1 VAALF
6 ERIAAFPA
14 AHEPGYPESL
24 AGREGRDASPD
35 IAAASDYYSAHE
47 VLIHRKIRDNL
58 AVLDT
63 QFKFMNKFQVTVQ
76 PQGRTFEVSEDETI
90 LDAALRQNVI
100 LPYGCRSGNCG
111 TCQVKL
117 VSGGFYYPHG
127 DPPGLTD
134 DEDGML
140 ICQAIP
146 TSDLLIR
153 GHLLERAAEI
163 EPRVM
168 PCKVHLHEPLA
179 HDVMRV
185 MLKLPDTQRLQFLA
199 GQYLEFLLENG
210 KRRAFSIANAPHDDE
225 FIELHIRHVEGG
237 AFTDFVFDSLKDKTV
252 LRIEAPL
259 GTFTLREESDRPM
272 LFIAGGTGFAPI
284 KGMLEHAFFTGIRRP
299 MTLYWGVRS
308 RRDLYLPDLPEEWM
322 AEHDNFRFV
331 PVLSEPDANWT
342 GRTGF
347 VHDAVLQDIDNVPE
361 YDVYMAGPPV
371 MVTSASDAFE
381 QKGLSRDYMYSD
393 AFEYA
398 APRGK

>member
-1 VAALF
+1 M
-6 ERIAAFPA
+6 
-14 AHEPGYPESL
+14 
-24 AGREGRDASPD
+24 
-35 IAAASDYYSAHE
+35 
-47 VLIHRKIRDNL
+47 HRKIRDNL

-117 VSGGFYYPHG
+117 VSGGFHYPHG

-146 TSDLLIR
+146 TSDLLIK

-185 MLKLPDTQRLQFLA
+185 MLKLPESQRLQFLA

-237 AFTDFVFDSLKDKTV
+237 TFTDFVFDSLKDKTV

-331 PVLSEPDANWT
+331 PVLSEPDTDWT

-347 VHDAVLQDIDNVPE
+347 VHDAVLQDIDRIPE

-371 MVTSASDAFE
+371 MVNSASEAFE
-381 QKGLSRDYMYSD
+381 TKGLSRDYMYSD

>member
-1 VAALF
+1 M
-6 ERIAAFPA
+6 
-14 AHEPGYPESL
+14 
-24 AGREGRDASPD
+24 D
-35 IAAASDYYSAHE
+35 
-47 VLIHRKIRDNL
+47 
-58 AVLDT
+58 
-63 QFKFMNKFQVTVQ
+63 KFQVTVQ
-76 PQGRTFEVSEDETI
+76 PQGRTFEVSEGETI

-117 VSGGFYYPHG
+117 QSGDFHYPHG

-134 DEDGML
+134 EKDAML
-140 ICQAIP
+140 ICQAVP
-146 TSDLLIR
+146 TADLVIQAR
-153 GHLLERAAEI
+153 LLERAAEI
-163 EPRVM
+163 EPRIM
-168 PCKVHLHEPLA
+168 PCKVHAHEPLA

-185 MLKLPDTQRLQFLA
+185 MLKLPESQRLQFLA

-210 KRRAFSIANAPHDDE
+210 KRRAFSIANAPHDDA

-237 AFTDFVFDSLKDKTV
+237 TFTEFVFDSLKDRTV

-284 KGMLEHAFFTGIRRP
+284 KGMLEHAFFSGIRRP

-322 AEHDNFRFV
+322 AENDNFSFI
-331 PVLSEPDANWT
+331 PVLSEPDADWS

-347 VHDAVLQDIDNVPE
+347 VHDAVLQDIGNIPE
-361 YDVYMAGPPV
+361 YDVYMAGPPI
-371 MVTSASDAFE
+371 MVTSASEAFE
-381 QKGLSRDYMYSD
+381 EHGLSRDYMYSD

>member
-1 VAALF
+1 M
-6 ERIAAFPA
+6 
-14 AHEPGYPESL
+14 
-24 AGREGRDASPD
+24 D
-35 IAAASDYYSAHE
+35 
-47 VLIHRKIRDNL
+47 
-58 AVLDT
+58 
-63 QFKFMNKFQVTVQ
+63 KFQVTVQ
-76 PQGRTFEVSEDETI
+76 PQGRTFEVSGNETI

-111 TCQVKL
+111 TCQVRL
-117 VSGGFYYPHG
+117 VSGGFHYPHG

-134 DEDGML
+134 EEDGML

-146 TSDLLIR
+146 TSDLLINA
-153 GHLLERAAEI
+153 HLLERAAEI

-168 PCKVHLHEPLA
+168 PCKVHSHEPLA

-185 MLKLPDTQRLQFLA
+185 MLKLPESQRLQFLA
-199 GQYLEFLLENG
+199 GQYLEFLLDDG

-225 FIELHIRHVEGG
+225 YIELHIRHVEGG
-237 AFTDFVFDSLKDKTV
+237 TFTDFVFDSLKDKTV

-259 GTFTLREESDRPM
+259 GTFTLREESDRPILM
-272 LFIAGGTGFAPI
+272 IAGGTGFAPI

-299 MTLYWGVRS
+299 ITLYWGVRS
-308 RRDLYLPDLPEEWM
+308 RRDLYMPDLPEEWM
-322 AEHDNFRFV
+322 AGHDNFRFV
-331 PVLSEPDANWT
+331 PVLSEPDADWT

-347 VHDAVLQDIDNVPE
+347 VHDAVLQDIDTIPE